1 MTTDQHGT
9 PVILVVD
16 DEAPVRSLL
25 CELLGESYECLTA
38 ESGERALQLLRE
50 HRPAVIVSDINMPG
64 ISGLDLIPLV
74 HEISP
79 DSVVMMISGN
89 QAIDNA
95 IEAMRDGAFDFITK
109 PFEVDQVELAVRRA
123 VDHHH
128 LLAAKRLYEQRLEE
142 LVGARTEQLEYLAYY
157 DELTGLPNR
166 TLLLDRLARALSSA
180 AEDDAVAVLIISP
193 DRFRDIRDTLGQ
205 QPADQ
210 LLKEFADRLRAIFP
224 SESILARSDTDEFAA
239 IVPKIHSPRDTGI
252 FAEQITEALR
262 LPFASAGRKMFLTAS
277 AGISIYPQDG
287 GDSHTMLRNA
297 GAALS
302 QAKRNGARFEFFD
315 QALREE
321 MMRRLVLENDL
332 RHALARR
339 ELAVHYQPKI
349 ANLSGRVTG
358 FEALARWHHPS
369 GEIAPSD
376 FIPVA
381 ERTGSIHE
389 LGEWV
394 LNESCVQAVRWH
406 QQGRDLTIAVN
417 VSAAQ
422 FDADLAEIVKRAISH
437 SGIDP
442 TKLNLEVTES
452 SLMSNASTAIELI
465 KELKTTGLE
474 VSIDDFGTGYSSL
487 GLLKQLPID
496 VLKIDR
502 SFIADLSTS
511 SDEASLIMGII
522 SLAHNLNLKVVAE
535 GVETAEQLRLLDLF
549 KCDEWQGF
557 LASRAVPADA
567 VESILAVNGHFHV

>member
-1 MTTDQHGT
+1 M
-9 PVILVVD
+9 IFS
-16 DEAPVRSLL
+16 A
-25 CELLGESYECLTA
+25 ECTNVSRLNPA
-38 ESGERALQLLRE
+38 KRALHLLRE
-50 HRPAVIVSDINMPG
+50 HRPAAILSDINMPG
-64 ISGLDLIPLV
+64 INGLDLIPLV

-89 QAIDNA
+89 HAIDNA
-95 IEAMRDGAFDFITK
+95 IEAMRDGAFDYITK

-123 VDHHH
+123 VDHHD

-166 TLLLDRLARALSSA
+166 TLLLDRLTRALSSA
-180 AEDDAVAVLIISP
+180 SDGDAVAVLIISP

-205 QPADQ
+205 HLADQ
-210 LLKEFADRLRAIFP
+210 LLKEFADRLRSVFS
-224 SESILARSDTDEFAA
+224 SESVLARSDTDEFAA
-239 IVPKIHSPRDTGI
+239 ILLKTHSAGEI
-252 FAEQITEALR
+252 GMIAEQITEALR
-262 LPFASAGRKMFLTAS
+262 LPFTAAGRKMFLTAS
-277 AGISIYPQDG
+277 AGVSIYPQDG

-302 QAKRNGARFEFFD
+302 QAKRSGAHFEFFD
-315 QALREE
+315 QGMREE
-321 MMRRLVLENDL
+321 TMRRLVLENDL

-349 ANLSGRVTG
+349 ANLSGRITG
-358 FEALARWHHPS
+358 FEALVRWHHPS
-369 GEIAPSD
+369 GEIAPLA

-381 ERTGSIHE
+381 EATGSIHE

-394 LNESCVQAVRWH
+394 LNEACVEAVGWH
-406 QQGRDLTIAVN
+406 KKGRDLTIAVN

-422 FDADLAEIVKRAISH
+422 FDADLAEVVKRAIAN

-442 TKLNLEVTES
+442 SKLNLEVTES
-452 SLMSNASTAIELI
+452 SLMSNASNAIEII
-465 KELKTTGLE
+465 KELKMTGLR

-502 SFIADLSTS
+502 TFIADLTS
-511 SDEASLIMGII
+511 SSDDASLIMGII

-567 VESILAVNGHFHV
+567 VEGMLAGDGQFHV